1 MVVKAAMDFHGV
13 SCDYIAT
20 EYVAKVRH
28 GYMENSQLVY
38 LRETV
43 VELVEAC
50 QDEDLLDL
58 LWKLLLE
65 CSAGET

>member
-1 MVVKAAMDFHGV
+1 
-13 SCDYIAT
+13 
-20 EYVAKVRH
+20 
-28 GYMENSQLVY
+28 MENSQLVY

-50 QDEDLLDL
+50 KDEDMLDL

-65 CSAGET
+65 CNAG